1 MGLEGQVQLS
11 VLSLNCENLGDLV
24 FADPTATLFP
34 ARHQRSTLLG
44 ALVASINADIIGL
57 VEAAP
62 TLERTARWFAREV
75 GPTYDIHQAERRGV
89 LGLALAVRASLG
101 LTVSVKT
108 KDESNRLYAL
118 GEYDADNDGIKE
130 VYSWANRVPFE
141 LTLSGGALA
150 SPVTFVV
157 IHAKSK
163 GVFIPGD
170 LYAFERQSQAAR
182 MKLRAQGVA
191 VRRRLDQLVDANGRG
206 RVIALGDMND
216 SAEFD
221 IYAAKLGGAFLTD
234 VVGSIWDPARIFTD
248 THHGF
253 PPNDRWTI
261 DYKDRVVNPI
271 TETRYGMPTDMRS
284 WIDHILVSPEL
295 RGSVVPGSA
304 AIAHVQPFP
313 LGWTGPRRGRG
324 TDHHPPSVSLDL

>member
-1 MGLEGQVQLS
+1 MQLR

-24 FADPTATLFP
+24 FANPATPLF
-34 ARHQRSTLLG
+34 ASRQRRSELLG
-44 ALVASINADIIGL
+44 ELIRSIDADVIGL

-62 TLERTARWFAREV
+62 THDRTHRWFDSQLP
-75 GPTYDIHQAERRGV
+75 GTYEIHQAERRGV
-89 LGLALAVRASLG
+89 LGLALAVRAGLG
-101 LTVSVKT
+101 LTVTPRSKE
-108 KDESNRLYAL
+108 ESNKEFAL

-130 VYSWANRVPFE
+130 IYSWANRVPFE
-141 LTLSGGALA
+141 ATISGGGLSA
-150 SPVTFVV
+150 PVIVIV

-170 LYAFERQSQAAR
+170 LYAFEKQSQAAR

-191 VRRRLDQLVDANGRG
+191 VRRRLNQLIDGDGAG

-221 IYAAKLGGAFLTD
+221 VYAAKLGGAFLTD
-234 VVGSIWDPARIFTD
+234 VVGSIWDPARILTD

-253 PPNDRWTI
+253 KLENRWTI

-271 TETRYGMPTDMRS
+271 TEARYGMPTDMRS

-295 RGSVVPGSA
+295 RSRIVPGSA
-304 AIAHVQPFP
+304 RIHHEQPLP
-313 LGWTGPRRGRG
+313 AGWTGPRRGRG
-324 TDHHPPSVSLDL
+324 TDHHPPSVSLDV

>member
-1 MGLEGQVQLS
+1 MRLS
-11 VLSLNCENLGDLV
+11 ILSLNCENLGDLV
-24 FADPTATLFP
+24 PADPATTLF
-34 ARHQRSTLLG
+34 AGRQRRSALLG
-44 ALVASINADIIGL
+44 QLIKSVDADVIGL

-62 TLERTARWFAREV
+62 SLERTARWFAQQV
-75 GPTYDIHQAERRGV
+75 GATYDIYQAERRGI
-89 LGLALAVRASLG
+89 LGLALAVRSTLG
-101 LTVSVKT
+101 LTVVAKSKE
-108 KDESNRLYAL
+108 DSNRLYAL

-130 VYSWANRVPFE
+130 VYSWANRVPYE
-141 LTLSGGALA
+141 VTLSGGTLA

-170 LYAFERQSQAAR
+170 LYAFDRQSQAAR
-182 MKLRAQGVA
+182 MKLRAQGA
-191 VRRRLDQLVDANGRG
+191 TVRRRLDQLVDANGGG
-206 RVIALGDMND
+206 RAVVLGDMND

-248 THHGF
+248 THHGLKLE
-253 PPNDRWTI
+253 DRWTI

-271 TETRYGMPTDMRS
+271 TEARYGMPTDMRS

-295 RGSVVPGSA
+295 RSSIVPGSA

-313 LGWTGPRRGRG
+313 ASWTGARQGRG
-324 TDHHPPSVSLDL
+324 TDHHPPSVTLEL